1 MPQSAAPFAPDRG
14 FGIHARTLALRLRA
28 YHVVFNT
35 PGDQIHALVSGY
47 AAALR
52 ALGDGAPPDLGVI
65 RGLVGGAF
73 TRGHF
78 ARAV

>member
-1 MPQSAAPFAPDRG
+1 
-14 FGIHARTLALRLRA
+14 
-28 YHVVFNT
+28 VVFNT
-35 PGDQIHALVSGY
+35 PGDRIDDLVSGY

-52 ALGDGAPPDLGVI
+52 ALGDGATPDLGAI
-65 RGLVGGAF
+65 RGIVGGAF